1 MFIFSN
7 EDKIKIMV
15 EEFNQISNQN
25 KKSSENQ
32 KKLKFKNYVGGT
44 KIIPVRSKILAVFIV
59 LMLLLSFAT
68 NFIALT
74 LSRSEVINL
83 TNKILVSQLTEI
95 YSTAANQFQIKSYSQ
110 EENANQNALDA
121 ITQNAKKCIADE
133 EKHNV
138 AFGVLPTGKIIFF
151 ASTVHDENWETFTDR
166 ENLEIFASLQE
177 QEGSLNFVSPDG
189 EEFFGVFKYNS
200 DWQCFIVRADLRA
213 DTQTSLYKIFGII
226 SVFILILTL
235 IIIGFGIGILNGL
248 LSNIKGFASVMY
260 QMQKKAEITKID
272 LSNAP
277 NDDISYL
284 AASFNALSGTI
295 DNIVNIFQRFVP
307 VNVAREVRKEQ
318 SISLLGD
325 SREIT
330 ILFSD
335 IKNFT
340 YRTEI
345 LGNKIFK
352 VLTVHYDSVMKEVQK
367 YNGVI
372 GSIIGDAILAS
383 YGLDENIETNKST
396 DAVKTAWAI
405 TTYSAQHR
413 KLMAERKIELE
424 KEKKFSAQENLEYE
438 AMNIDVGVGI
448 DGGLVQYGNVGS
460 SLRMTNTVIGDNV
473 NSASRLEGLT
483 RIFKVPVIISK
494 YVMEEI
500 LKDETEKENFE
511 FYEIATV
518 QVKGKT
524 EGVKI
529 FFPLYKD
536 NKVDGWT
543 YGEVKAEFDVFEEG
557 LKFYYEGDW
566 RKAKTIMKK
575 SKLELCKVYLENMG
589 TKSKSPDGWKKVWE
603 MKTK

>member
-1 MFIFSN
+1 MFILRN
-7 EDKIKIMV
+7 EDKIKYM
-15 EEFNQISNQN
+15 EEKSNKISNQR
-25 KKSSENQ
+25 KKSKSS
-32 KKLKFKNYVGGT
+32 KSKNYVGGT
-44 KIIPVRSKILAVFIV
+44 KIIPVRSKILIVFII
-59 LMLLLSFAT
+59 LMLLLSFST

-74 LSRSEVINL
+74 LSRSEVITL

-110 EENANQNALDA
+110 DQNANQNALEA

-133 EKHNV
+133 TKHNV
-138 AFGVLPTGKIIFF
+138 AFGVLPTGKILFF
-151 ASTVHDENWETFTDR
+151 ASTIPGENWETFTD
-166 ENLEIFASLQE
+166 EKNLENFNSLQE
-177 QEGSLNFVSPDG
+177 QEGSLNFISPDG
-189 EEFFGVFKYNS
+189 EEFFGVYKYNS
-200 DWQCFIVRADLRA
+200 DWQCFIIRADLRA
-213 DTQTSLYKIFGII
+213 DTQTSLYKVFGII
-226 SVFILILTL
+226 SIVILILTL
-235 IIIGFGIGILNGL
+235 VIIGFGIGILNAL
-248 LSNIKGFASVMY
+248 LSNIKNFASAMY
-260 QMQKKAEITKID
+260 DMQKKAEITKID

-340 YRTEI
+340 YRTEV

-352 VLTVHYDSVMKEVQK
+352 VLTVHYDSVMNEVQK

-383 YGLDENIETNKST
+383 YGLDENIKTNKST

-405 TTYSAQHR
+405 TTYSALHR
-413 KLMAERKIELE
+413 KMMAERKIELE
-424 KEKKFSAQENLEYE
+424 KEKKFSAQENLEYD
-438 AMNIDVGVGI
+438 AMMIDVGVGI

-483 RIFKVPVIISK
+483 RIFKVPIIISK
-494 YVMEEI
+494 YVMQEI
-500 LKDETEKENFE
+500 LQDETEKDKFK

-529 FFPLYKD
+529 FFPLYRD
-536 NKVDGWT
+536 NKVEGWT
-543 YGEVKAEFDVFEEG
+543 YDEVKSEFDIFEEG
-557 LKFYYEGDW
+557 LKLYYEGDW
-566 RKAKTIMKK
+566 RKAKSVMKK

-589 TKSKSPDGWKKVWE
+589 SSSKSPEGWKKVWE

>member
-1 MFIFSN
+1 MRIKLNIMEEKSN
-7 EDKIKIMV
+7 K
-15 EEFNQISNQN
+15 ISNQG
-25 KKSSENQ
+25 KKSKSS
-32 KKLKFKNYVGGT
+32 KSKNYVGDT
-44 KIIPVRSKILAVFIV
+44 KIIPVRSKILIVFII
-59 LMLLLSFAT
+59 LMLLLSFST

-74 LSRSEVINL
+74 LSRSEVITL

-110 EENANQNALDA
+110 DQNANQNALTA

-133 EKHNV
+133 TKHNV
-138 AFGVLPTGKIIFF
+138 AFGVLPTGKILFF
-151 ASTVHDENWETFTDR
+151 ASTVEGENWQTFTD
-166 ENLEIFASLQE
+166 EKNLENFNSLQE
-177 QEGSLNFVSPDG
+177 QEGSLNFISPDG
-189 EEFFGVFKYNS
+189 EEFFGVYKYNS
-200 DWQCFIVRADLRA
+200 DWQCFIIRADLRA
-213 DTQTSLYKIFGII
+213 DTQTSLYKVFGII
-226 SVFILILTL
+226 SIVILILTL
-235 IIIGFGIGILNGL
+235 VIIGFGIGILNAL
-248 LSNIKGFASVMY
+248 LSNIKNFASAMY
-260 QMQKKAEITKID
+260 DMQKKAEITKID

-340 YRTEI
+340 YRTEV

-352 VLTVHYDSVMKEVQK
+352 VLTVHYDSVMNEVQK

-383 YGLDENIETNKST
+383 YGLDENIKTNKST

-405 TTYSAQHR
+405 TTYSALHR
-413 KLMAERKIELE
+413 KMMAERKIELE
-424 KEKKFSAQENLEYE
+424 KDKKFSEQENREYD
-438 AMNIDVGVGI
+438 AMMIDVGVGI

-483 RIFKVPVIISK
+483 RIFKVPIIISK
-494 YVMEEI
+494 YVMQEI
-500 LKDETEKENFE
+500 LQDETEKDKFK

-529 FFPLYKD
+529 FFPLYRD
-536 NKVDGWT
+536 NKVEGWT
-543 YGEVKAEFDVFEEG
+543 YDEVKSEFDIFEEG
-557 LKFYYEGDW
+557 LKLYYEGDW
-566 RKAKTIMKK
+566 RKAKSVMKK

-589 TKSKSPDGWKKVWE
+589 SSSKSPEGWKKVWE

>member
-1 MFIFSN
+1 MFILRN
-7 EDKIKIMV
+7 EDKIKYM
-15 EEFNQISNQN
+15 EEKSNKISNQG
-25 KKSSENQ
+25 KKSKSS
-32 KKLKFKNYVGGT
+32 KSKNYVGDT
-44 KIIPVRSKILAVFIV
+44 KIIPVRSKILIVFII
-59 LMLLLSFAT
+59 LMLLLSFST

-74 LSRSEVINL
+74 LSRSEVITL

-110 EENANQNALDA
+110 DQNANQNALTA

-133 EKHNV
+133 TKHNV
-138 AFGVLPTGKIIFF
+138 AFGVLPTGKILFF
-151 ASTVHDENWETFTDR
+151 ASTVEGENWQTFTD
-166 ENLEIFASLQE
+166 EKNLENFNSLQE
-177 QEGSLNFVSPDG
+177 QEGSLNFISPDG
-189 EEFFGVFKYNS
+189 EEFFGVYKYNS
-200 DWQCFIVRADLRA
+200 DWQCFIIRADLRA
-213 DTQTSLYKIFGII
+213 DTQTSLYKVFGII
-226 SVFILILTL
+226 SIVILILTL
-235 IIIGFGIGILNGL
+235 VIIGFGIGILNAL
-248 LSNIKGFASVMY
+248 LSNIKNFASAMY
-260 QMQKKAEITKID
+260 DMQKKAEITKID

-340 YRTEI
+340 YRTEV

-352 VLTVHYDSVMKEVQK
+352 VLTVHYDSVMNEVQK

-383 YGLDENIETNKST
+383 YGLDENIKTNKST

-405 TTYSAQHR
+405 TTYSALHR
-413 KLMAERKIELE
+413 KMMAERKIELE
-424 KEKKFSAQENLEYE
+424 KDKKFSEQENREYD
-438 AMNIDVGVGI
+438 AMMIDVGVGI

-483 RIFKVPVIISK
+483 RIFKVPIIISK
-494 YVMEEI
+494 YVMQEI
-500 LKDETEKENFE
+500 LQDETEKDKFK

-529 FFPLYKD
+529 FFPLYRD
-536 NKVDGWT
+536 NKVEGWT
-543 YGEVKAEFDVFEEG
+543 YDEVKSEFDIFEEG
-557 LKFYYEGDW
+557 LKLYYEGDW
-566 RKAKTIMKK
+566 RKAKSVMKK

-589 TKSKSPDGWKKVWE
+589 SSSKSPEGWKKVWE

>member
-1 MFIFSN
+1 MFILRN
-7 EDKIKIMV
+7 EDKIKYM
-15 EEFNQISNQN
+15 EEKSNKISNQG
-25 KKSSENQ
+25 KKSKSS
-32 KKLKFKNYVGGT
+32 KSKNYVGDT
-44 KIIPVRSKILAVFIV
+44 KIIPVRSKILIVFII
-59 LMLLLSFAT
+59 LMLLLSFST

-74 LSRSEVINL
+74 LSRSEVITL

-110 EENANQNALDA
+110 DQNANQNALTA

-133 EKHNV
+133 TKHNV
-138 AFGVLPTGKIIFF
+138 AFGVLPTGKILFF
-151 ASTVHDENWETFTDR
+151 ASTVESENWQTFTD
-166 ENLEIFASLQE
+166 EKNLENFNSLQE
-177 QEGSLNFVSPDG
+177 QEGSLNFISPDG
-189 EEFFGVFKYNS
+189 EEFFGVYKYNS
-200 DWQCFIVRADLRA
+200 DWQCFIIRADLRA
-213 DTQTSLYKIFGII
+213 DTQTSLYKVFGII
-226 SVFILILTL
+226 SIVILILTL
-235 IIIGFGIGILNGL
+235 VIIGFGIGILNAL
-248 LSNIKGFASVMY
+248 LSNIKNFASAMY
-260 QMQKKAEITKID
+260 DMQKKAEITKID

-340 YRTEI
+340 YRTEV

-352 VLTVHYDSVMKEVQK
+352 VLTVHYDSVMNEVQK

-383 YGLDENIETNKST
+383 YGLDENIKTNKST

-405 TTYSAQHR
+405 TTYSALHR
-413 KLMAERKIELE
+413 KMMAERKIELE
-424 KEKKFSAQENLEYE
+424 KDKKFSEQENREYD
-438 AMNIDVGVGI
+438 AMMIDVGVGI

-483 RIFKVPVIISK
+483 RIFKVPIIISK
-494 YVMEEI
+494 YVMQEI
-500 LKDETEKENFE
+500 LQDETEKDKFK

-529 FFPLYKD
+529 FFPLYRD
-536 NKVDGWT
+536 NKVEGWT
-543 YGEVKAEFDVFEEG
+543 YDEVKSEFDIFEEG
-557 LKFYYEGDW
+557 LKLYYEGDW
-566 RKAKTIMKK
+566 RKAKSVMKK

-589 TKSKSPDGWKKVWE
+589 SSSKSPEGWKKVWE

>member
-1 MFIFSN
+1 MEEKSN
-7 EDKIKIMV
+7 KIK
-15 EEFNQISNQN
+15 NQN
-25 KKSSENQ
+25 KKF
-32 KKLKFKNYVGGT
+32 KKSKSKNYVGDT
-44 KIIPVRSKILAVFIV
+44 KIIPVRSKILIVFII
-59 LMLLLSFAT
+59 LMLLLSFST

-110 EENANQNALDA
+110 DQNANQNALDA

-133 EKHNV
+133 TKHNV
-138 AFGVLPTGKIIFF
+138 AFGVLPTGKILFF
-151 ASTVHDENWETFTDR
+151 ASTIPGENWEIFTD
-166 ENLEIFASLQE
+166 EKNLENFNSLQE
-177 QEGSLNFVSPDG
+177 QEGSVNFISPSG
-189 EEFFGVFKYNS
+189 EEFFGVYKYNS
-200 DWQCFIVRADLRA
+200 DWQCFIIRADLRA
-213 DTQTSLYKIFGII
+213 DTQTSLYKVFGII
-226 SVFILILTL
+226 SIVILILTL
-235 IIIGFGIGILNGL
+235 VIIGFGIGILNAL
-248 LSNIKGFASVMY
+248 LSNIKNFASAMY
-260 QMQKKAEITKID
+260 DMQKKAEITKID

-340 YRTEI
+340 YRTEV

-352 VLTVHYDSVMKEVQK
+352 VLTVHYDSVMNEVQK

-383 YGLDENIETNKST
+383 YGLDENLKSNKST

-405 TTYSAQHR
+405 TTYSASHR
-413 KLMAERKIELE
+413 KMMAERKIELE

-438 AMNIDVGVGI
+438 AMMIDVGVGI

-483 RIFKVPVIISK
+483 RIFKVPIIISK

-500 LKDETEKENFE
+500 LKDEDEKDKFK

-529 FFPLYKD
+529 YFPLYRD
-536 NKVDGWT
+536 NKVEEWNYDD
-543 YGEVKAEFDVFEEG
+543 VKPEFDIFEEG
-557 LKFYYEGDW
+557 LKAYYEGDW
-566 RKAKTIMKK
+566 KKAKTIMKK
-575 SKLELCKVYLENMG
+575 SKLKLCQVYLENMG
-589 TKSKSPDGWKKVWE
+589 TKSKSPEGWKKVWE